1 MLHKF
6 HLRTKERSQMIDI
19 TEQVHSILRQ
29 AGALEGLVIVYCPH
43 TTAGITI
50 NEGADPDVARDIL
63 QHLNELF
70 PWDHPQYRHGEGNSA
85 AHLKASMIG
94 TSQSI
99 PFVEGNMVLGT
110 WQSIFFCEFDGPRQR
125 TFFVKVVL

>member
-1 MLHKF
+1 MLHRF
-6 HLRTKERSQMIDI
+6 HLRTNERSQMIDI
-19 TEQVHSILRQ
+19 TEQVRSTLRQ

-70 PWDHPQYRHGEGNSA
+70 PWNHPQYRHREGNSA
-85 AHLKASMIG
+85 AHLEASMIG
-94 TSQSI
+94 ASQAL
-99 PFVEGNMVLGT
+99 PCGGGDV
-110 WQSIFFCEFDGPRQR
+110 FDGTRQR
-125 TFFVKVVL
+125 TFFVKVVLLT